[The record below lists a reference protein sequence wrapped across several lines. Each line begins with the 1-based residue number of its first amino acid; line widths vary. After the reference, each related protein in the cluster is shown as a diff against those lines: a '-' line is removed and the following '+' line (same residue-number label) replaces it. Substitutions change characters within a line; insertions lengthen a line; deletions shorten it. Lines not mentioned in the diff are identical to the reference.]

1 MKESSETENINGF
14 LNAKQALT
22 AHPNRWRKLR
32 FNVASLDRLLCTG
45 GISAR
50 GVVEISGDAGSGKT
64 QLALH
69 LALTCQQQCPER
81 RGVVYISTEHPFPSK
96 RLVQMEQAL
105 RNSSGVGHEVGK
117 YSDNIFVEHLNNPS
131 ALEQCITDR
140 LPVLLE
146 NNPIRLLVIDSIA
159 AVYADEEDYVERAE
173 SFRRLVH
180 SLHALQERFDFVTV
194 CTNQVRAVVDDY
206 DGEEKVIP
214 ALGLAWG
221 SLVHT
226 RIQLRRIMGT
236 NRRVCQLLFCPTA
249 EPAECYFVI
258 AQAGILDAN

>member
-1 MKESSETENINGF
+1 MLQITSIP
-14 LNAKQALT
+14 Q
-22 AHPNRWRKLR
+22 
-32 FNVASLDRLLCTG
+32 
-45 GISAR
+45 
-50 GVVEISGDAGSGKT
+50 
-64 QLALH
+64 
-69 LALTCQQQCPER
+69 
-81 RGVVYISTEHPFPSK
+81 
-96 RLVQMEQAL
+96 
-105 RNSSGVGHEVGK
+105 
-117 YSDNIFVEHLNNPS
+117 S
-131 ALEQCITDR
+131 ALEQCITER

-146 NNPIRLLVIDSIA
+146 NNPLRLLVIDSIA

-180 SLHALQERFDFVTV
+180 SLHALQERFNFATV

-226 RIQLRRIMGT
+226 RIQLRRMMGT

-249 EPAECYFVI
+249 EPAECHFVI
-258 AQAGILDAN
+258 TQAGILDAN